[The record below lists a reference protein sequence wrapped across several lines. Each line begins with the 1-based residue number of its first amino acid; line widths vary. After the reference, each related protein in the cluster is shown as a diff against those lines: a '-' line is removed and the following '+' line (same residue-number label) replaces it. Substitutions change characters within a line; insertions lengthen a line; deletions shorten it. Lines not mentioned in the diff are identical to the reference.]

1 MLSAYKLYSEAT
13 TRKEK
18 KIYLKQLQKEL
29 EEVVDK
35 EVQENLALIT
45 TELRTAGQSQQEID
59 KFIQNFRRQA
69 EEKLREN
76 FRSNLKMKAQQ
87 SFGFR

>member
-18 KIYLKQLQKEL
+18 KMYLKQLQNEL

-45 TELRTAGQSQQEID
+45 SELTTAGQSQQEID
-59 KFIQNFRRQA
+59 KFIKNFRRQA

-76 FRSNLKMKAQQ
+76 FTSNLKKKAQQ
-87 SFGFR
+87 SL

>member
-18 KIYLKQLQKEL
+18 KMYLKQLQKEL
-29 EEVVDK
+29 KEVVDK
-35 EVQENLALIT
+35 EVEENRALIT
-45 TELRTAGQSQQEID
+45 SELTAAGQTQQEVD

-76 FRSNLKMKAQQ
+76 FTSNLRKKAQQ
-87 SFGFR
+87 SL